1 MMEPDSF
8 DRYNGYN
15 GGRPWRRIRRDFDGQ
30 ITRHVTMKLKATMVE
45 PADRGSLKLPVA
57 HFEGTAEPMEASPD
71 KSPHF
76 DIVGEV
82 LGVLA
87 LLGLRLILDIRNVS
101 HDGG

>member
-1 MMEPDSF
+1 
-8 DRYNGYN
+8 
-15 GGRPWRRIRRDFDGQ
+15 
-30 ITRHVTMKLKATMVE
+30 MVE

-87 LLGLRLILDIRNVS
+87 LLGLRLILDI
-101 HDGG
+101 